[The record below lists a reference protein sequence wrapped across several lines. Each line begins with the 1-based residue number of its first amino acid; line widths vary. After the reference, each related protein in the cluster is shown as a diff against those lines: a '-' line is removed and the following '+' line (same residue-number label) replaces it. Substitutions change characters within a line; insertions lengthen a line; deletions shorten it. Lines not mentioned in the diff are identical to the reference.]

1 MHELPELY
9 LYRAMLAE
17 RYAGARITAWNIH
30 GKLLD
35 GDGMEEVIGSTIW
48 YVERRANHL
57 VFHLDIGKRLVLYM
71 SNKSYL
77 FSGAP
82 DEPGCQ
88 NALLSIGFGDDLRT
102 LAVHGLNK
110 GDVQLLSVKA
120 VEEQLRVYG
129 LNPLAKG
136 LNGEVLRERLS
147 KKRSSMKAALMDQ
160 KTIAGIGAVY
170 SDEILF
176 AAGMRPDT
184 RTNSLCADSWEQLYR
199 AMGQVLQE
207 AISHGGIS
215 KQPMHGQDSLTGGYT
230 ERLHV
235 YGREG
240 EVCKRCDG
248 TVSKVQASGRK
259 AYACLSCQHEQ

>member
-17 RYAGARITAWNIH
+17 RYAGARITAWNFH
-30 GKLLD
+30 DKLVD
-35 GDGMEEVIGSTIW
+35 GDGMEEVIGSTVW

-82 DEPGCQ
+82 DDHGCQ
-88 NALLSIGFGDDLRT
+88 NAMLTIGFGDDRT
-102 LAVHGLNK
+102 LAIYGLNK

-120 VEEQLRVYG
+120 VEEQLRGYG
-129 LNPLAKG
+129 LDPLDKG
-136 LNGEVLRERLS
+136 FNGDMLRKRLS

-170 SDEILF
+170 SDEIMF
-176 AAGMRPDT
+176 AAGIRPDM
-184 RTNSLCADSWEQLYR
+184 RANSLSAELWERLYR
-199 AMGQVLQE
+199 AIVSVLQE
-207 AISHGGIS
+207 AISHGGIT
-215 KQPMHGQDSLTGGYT
+215 KQPMHDQDSLSGGYA
-230 ERLHV
+230 ERLQV

-240 EVCKRCDG
+240 EACKRCGG
-248 TVSKVQASGRK
+248 TVSKVLASGRK
-259 AYACLSCQHEQ
+259 AYACLSCQLEQ